1 MKSQRPPPPIRKGVN
16 MEKTKRLYKNVL
28 DGKHD
33 QVIAMYQAGKT
44 MAEIGQEFG
53 LTRQRIC
60 QVLQKNKVKVDSR
73 RGRRPVPQET
83 IDTYVAEAVR
93 LNSKRDAAE
102 TLGVSVDAIT
112 RALRRS
118 GVRLRSQNKFTNE
131 EAKGDITRRY
141 NSGEK
146 LRVIA
151 ESYGTRAQ
159 HINTLLRKWGVQ
171 PQGWHRGKSAT
182 GSMKIH
188 QS

>member
-1 MKSQRPPPPIRKGVN
+1 
-16 MEKTKRLYKNVL
+16 MEKENRSYKNVL

-33 QVIAMYQAGKT
+33 EVIAMYQSGKT
-44 MAEIGQEFG
+44 MAEIGEKFG

-60 QVLQKNKVKVDSR
+60 QVLQKNNVKVDSSR

-93 LNSKRDAAE
+93 LNSKQDAAAK
-102 TLGVSVDAIT
+102 LGVSVDAIT

-118 GVRLRSQNKFTNE
+118 GIRLRGKDKFTNE
-131 EAKGDITRRY
+131 ETKQDIKRRY
-141 NSGEK
+141 LAGER

-171 PQGWHRGKSAT
+171 PQGWHRGEGAK
-182 GSMKIH
+182 GSLKIH
-188 QS
+188 QG

>member
-1 MKSQRPPPPIRKGVN
+1 
-16 MEKTKRLYKNVL
+16 MEKGPFGTEKRTYKNVL

-33 QVIAMYQAGKT
+33 EVIAMYQQGKT
-44 MAEIGQEFG
+44 MAEIGAAFG

-60 QVLQKNKVKVDSR
+60 QVLQKNNVKVDSSR

-102 TLGVSVDAIT
+102 KLGVSVDAIT

-118 GVRLRSQNKFTNE
+118 GVKLRGAHKFTDPAVQQDITSRYLGGERLR
-131 EAKGDITRRY
+131 
-141 NSGEK
+141 
-146 LRVIA
+146 LIA

-171 PQGWHRGKSAT
+171 PQGWHRGKTTKGTLTISQ
-182 GSMKIH
+182 G
-188 QS
+188 